1 MRQSDF
7 TPPPAG
13 GLQQIPIF
21 SGPPV
26 GPGGP
31 VAAEAPC

>member
-13 GLQQIPIF
+13 GLQHIPIF
-21 SGPPV
+21 SGPPA
-26 GPGGP
+26 GPA
-31 VAAEAPC
+31 AAETPC